1 MLSLKG
7 QSMGHI
13 TLQMD
18 GNCEEEPFKMEI
30 ASYPELIGTKS
41 FYM

>member
-1 MLSLKG
+1 MECLKG
-7 QSMGHI
+7 QSVGQI

-18 GNCEEEPFKMEI
+18 GNCEEEALQMEI
-30 ASYPELIGTKS
+30 ASYREFIGTKS